1 MTTKL
6 SPYAPPPPLR
16 SALIK
21 NVTDA
26 IPPID
31 ELEQLQAELKL
42 IKQRTLERA
51 KKAGEDMKTI
61 EESMRRMKEKEK
73 GKARAI
79 DKVKRERD
87 SRSLFCPQDACL
99 ASSDRVRLYQPQPHN
114 VLACVFKTFRQ
125 FVHSTPLFTCRTGE
139 CAHTDTPMPDS
150 DESRS
155 PYSVSSKLRATPHPA
170 VPLPSSSSRSSV
182 DPRRLYVVPCLTL
195 FFPNVQQAC

>member
-21 NVTDA
+21 NVTDV

-31 ELEQLQAELKL
+31 ELEQLQTELKH
-42 IKQRTLERA
+42 IKLKTLERA
-51 KKAGEDMKTI
+51 RKAGEDLKTI

-87 SRSLFCPQDACL
+87 CRSLCCSQDACL
-99 ASSDRVRLYQPQPHN
+99 AFHYRVRLYRPRPPI
-114 VLACVFKTFRQ
+114 VLTCVFQNLSAIRPF
-125 FVHSTPLFTCRTGE
+125 CTGVYLL
-139 CAHTDTPMPDS
+139 H
-150 DESRS
+150 
-155 PYSVSSKLRATPHPA
+155 
-170 VPLPSSSSRSSV
+170 
-182 DPRRLYVVPCLTL
+182 
-195 FFPNVQQAC
+195 